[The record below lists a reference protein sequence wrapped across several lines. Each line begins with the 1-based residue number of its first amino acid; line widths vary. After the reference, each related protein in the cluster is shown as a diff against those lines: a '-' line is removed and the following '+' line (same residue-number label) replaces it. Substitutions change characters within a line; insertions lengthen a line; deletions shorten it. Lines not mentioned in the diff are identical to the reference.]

1 MKDNA
6 VSMTRILCVDDN
18 DALTDLL
25 CYGFAREGFDVTAT
39 ASGREALQMVRAD
52 PFDLVT
58 LDINL
63 PDING
68 IKVLSILRAFSPIPI
83 VILTARAQDE
93 DVIAGLDAGA
103 DDYVIKPFNLEVL
116 VLRAKAVLRRMQLRP
131 SIMDIGKDGV
141 EYRIADALLDTTA
154 NELVTDEGIRVRLT
168 PTESRILQALLAH
181 EGQALSADRIVEY
194 VRGYTKA
201 SDSAIVKTHI
211 RRLREKIAT
220 LPGAPSPIHTV
231 PGIGY
236 MTHCTPRAA
245 LRDEGHVAEA
255 QRVVT

>member
-1 MKDNA
+1 
-6 VSMTRILCVDDN
+6 MTRILCVDDN

-25 CYGFAREGFDVTAT
+25 CYGFAREGFEVTTA
-39 ASGREALQMVRAD
+39 ASGREALRMVRAD
-52 PFDLVT
+52 SFDLIT

-68 IKVLSILRAFSPIPI
+68 IKVLSILRAFSSIPI

-116 VLRAKAVLRRMQLRP
+116 VLRAKAVLRRMQLHAT
-131 SIMDIGKDGV
+131 SMAIGQDGA
-141 EYRIADALLDTTA
+141 EYRVAGALLDTAA

-168 PTESRILQALLAH
+168 PTERRILQTLLAH
-181 EGQALSADRIVEY
+181 EGQALSSDRIVEY
-194 VRGYTKA
+194 IRGYTKA
-201 SDSAIVKTHI
+201 ADSAIVKTHI

-220 LPGAPSPIHTV
+220 LPGAPSPILTL
-231 PGIGY
+231 PGVGY
-236 MTHCTPRAA
+236 ITHRTPHAPP
-245 LRDEGHVAEA
+245 LDERHVAGT
-255 QRVVT
+255 QCVVS